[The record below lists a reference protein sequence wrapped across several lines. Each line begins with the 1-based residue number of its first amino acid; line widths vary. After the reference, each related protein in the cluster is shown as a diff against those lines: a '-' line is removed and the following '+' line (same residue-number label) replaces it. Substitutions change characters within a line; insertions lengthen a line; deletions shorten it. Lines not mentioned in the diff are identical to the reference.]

1 MAVAVCTP
9 PPLPALPSLCV
20 FVCLD
25 DTMSLWVCLHAGVP
39 WLAPRPLWLFE
50 CFSFCIIN
58 CIFHASASPAAPA
71 SGRRAAPRQLRLY
84 PLLLLLLLP
93 LLLIP
98 LLAIVSAPT
107 PSVSPPVAAAPP
119 SSPPCLA
126 RICKGN
132 AFQLHFVF
140 TTCSALC
147 SFYGICWRCFAL
159 ISFHCP
165 RAAACLLLFSP
176 CSSLLVT
183 LALEVSWEWAGG
195 RGHRKCARYQ
205 SRKSVHEAN
214 PKPNSFCYGFF
225 ASSLARTS
233 LHLLLLLIF
242 HSCFRLHAL
251 NQFAR

>member
-1 MAVAVCTP
+1 MACSA
-9 PPLPALPSLCV
+9 PSLALRVFFILHNKLHFPCQCV
-20 FVCLD
+20 ACCSSFWSSCCS
-25 DTMSLWVCLHAGVP
+25 TTAPAVP
-39 WLAPRPLWLFE
+39 VT
-50 CFSFCIIN
+50 
-58 CIFHASASPAAPA
+58 PAAPVA
-71 SGRRAAPRQLRLY
+71 SAARSAS
-84 PLLLLLLLP
+84 
-93 LLLIP
+93 
-98 LLAIVSAPT
+98 AIVSAPT
-107 PSVSPPVAAAPP
+107 PSVSPPVAVAPP
-119 SSPPCLA
+119 PSPPCLA

-183 LALEVSWEWAGG
+183 LALEVSWVWGGG

-225 ASSLARTS
+225 AFSLAPPS
-233 LHLLLLLIF
+233 
-242 HSCFRLHAL
+242 SCSSFSSSTAVSACTR
-251 NQFAR
+251 